1 MYMQALVAS
10 GPNSFKVE
18 SIRAPE
24 PTRDSVLVQVE
35 CCTIC
40 GSDVK
45 LLAGTMKDIRFPLV
59 PGHEWSGTVV
69 GAGADVK
76 HLIGRHVVSDI
87 LQSCG
92 RCTNCQTQR
101 PNLCLSLIEPGL
113 SAQGAFAE
121 LIAVPARTVR
131 VLPEAMPLDIAC
143 LVEPLSVALYAVDRQ
158 PVVPN
163 DRVLILGGGGIGLL
177 ILQIV
182 RLMGLERVALVDP
195 HPRRREVA
203 VALGATAVAPSC
215 EAFEQESMAEFG
227 GPPTMVYHA
236 ASRANAFAQAVRVV
250 EAGGR
255 IGVVGYT
262 GDEAVEIRPS
272 DVMVKLLDIRGVL
285 SPTADLNRA
294 IDLLANGHVRA
305 EPLLTH
311 DHPLDEFEAALD
323 LIAGRRDG
331 AIRVRVRPQSAS

>member
-10 GPNSFKVE
+10 GPNAFQVE
-18 SIRAPE
+18 HIRAPE
-24 PTRDSVLVQVE
+24 PARESVLVQVE
-35 CCTIC
+35 CCSIC

-45 LLAGTMKDIRFPLV
+45 LLAGAMKDIRFPLV
-59 PGHEWSGTVV
+59 PGHEWSGTVI
-69 GAGADVK
+69 GAGEDSR
-76 HLIGRHVVSDI
+76 HLVGRRVVSDI

-92 RCTNCQTQR
+92 SCTNCRTER
-101 PNLCLSLIEPGL
+101 PNLCLGLIEPGL

-121 LIAVPARTVR
+121 LIAVPANSVR
-131 VLPEAMPLDIAC
+131 LLPDAVPLDVAC

-158 PVVPN
+158 PVAPD

-177 ILQIV
+177 ILQLV
-182 RLMGLERVALVDP
+182 RLLGLERVALVDP
-195 HPRRREVA
+195 HHRRREVA
-203 VALGATAVAPSC
+203 LALGAAAVASSC
-215 EAFEQESMAEFG
+215 DAFELEAMAEFG
-227 GPPTMVYHA
+227 GAPTVVYHA
-236 ASRANAFAQAVRVV
+236 ASRADAFAQALQVV

-285 SPTADLNRA
+285 SPTADLRRA
-294 IDLLANGHVRA
+294 IELLADGRIRA

-311 DHPLDEFEAALD
+311 DRNLDEFEEALD
-323 LIAGRRDG
+323 LIATRRDG
-331 AIRVRVRPQSAS
+331 AIRVRVRPRSIA